1 MPSSRLRDCST
12 DVNEGPCS
20 TLEALECRDCSER
33 ESTVKSFILPDGM
46 SAKPRMDSSKDSEIY
61 LNDSGGV

>member
-1 MPSSRLRDCST
+1 MPSNRFRDCST
-12 DVNEGPCS
+12 GVSEGPCS

-33 ESTVKSFILPDGM
+33 ESAVKSFILSDGM
-46 SAKPRMDSSKDSEIY
+46 SAKPRADSSKGLEIY